1 MPVSLS
7 KIVSLAV
14 AIALVVSTSLLA
26 ASVQDSSAMNGLPA
40 TTIIDRAVSLQ
51 TSLYP
56 AFYEDSTAA
65 LDMLWVSLNDTDL
78 VRFWHESGDSIL
90 AALAQLSGLT
100 WREEV
105 LPLYFVRYHPSLGS
119 ADPLIMPIC
128 GIKNG
133 PVTEAIPRGA
143 VIRFNLIY
151 LLAERIIEAGT
162 APTAI
167 SSSTFARSPLAQPGP
182 FFRDNLALLL
192 AYAVSQRVLG
202 SDSTRAA
209 YTSNFLK
216 GRFPGKEFYER
227 GLRDQ
232 WVLMPDKPLALY
244 LVNEPDDSKLIT
256 MAYSLAANSNQPSMP
271 KRMSIEGLPS
281 KGQLGFSI
289 RVGNSNQMIVESI
302 DTLRI
307 AYRAGLRKNDIIRS
321 VNGQRVRLQ
330 RDLME
335 TVIDNLESGVTLQV
349 SRNDKNESVF
359 IRSKLKGQ

>member
-1 MPVSLS
+1 MFSS
-7 KIVSLAV
+7 
-14 AIALVVSTSLLA
+14 IAFLLA
-26 ASVQDSSAMNGLPA
+26 TAVLPSAAPLQDSGTVSGLPA

-56 AFYEDSTAA
+56 ALYEDSTAA
-65 LDMLWVSLNDTDL
+65 LDMHWVSINDTDL

-90 AALAQLSGLT
+90 ATLAQLSGLS

-105 LPLYFVRYHPSLGS
+105 LPLYFVRYHPTLGS

-128 GIKNG
+128 GLKNG

-151 LLAERIIEAGT
+151 LLAGRIIEEGT
-162 APTAI
+162 APNA
-167 SSSTFARSPLAQPGP
+167 SSAATFARSPLAQPGP
-182 FFRDNLALLL
+182 FFRDNLSLLL

-227 GLRDQ
+227 GLKDQ

-256 MAYSLAANSNQPSMP
+256 MAYSLAANSDQPSTP
-271 KRMSIEGLPS
+271 RRMSIEGLPP

-307 AYRAGLRKNDIIRS
+307 AYKAGLRKNDIIRS
-321 VNGQRVRLQ
+321 VNGQRVKLQ

-335 TVIDNLESGVTLQV
+335 AVIDNLESGVTLQV